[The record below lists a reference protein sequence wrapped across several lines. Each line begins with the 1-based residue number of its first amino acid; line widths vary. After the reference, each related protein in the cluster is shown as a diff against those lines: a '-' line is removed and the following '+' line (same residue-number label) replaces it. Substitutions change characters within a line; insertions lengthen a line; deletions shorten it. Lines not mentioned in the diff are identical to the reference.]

1 MRLQYSACACATVNP
16 PRAPQYVRPQDDIPP
31 PRRPAPAPKTKDG
44 RIHYVLVKHGSLKA
58 LKSRTDIKMPAD
70 LRIVE
75 RIPLARL
82 TPDCL
87 VSTFLLDKITAPVN
101 VAEHWDE
108 STENVVTSSFLRV
121 LGGRSV
127 PLCIRV
133 LSGNLTL
140 RWA

>member
-1 MRLQYSACACATVNP
+1 
-16 PRAPQYVRPQDDIPP
+16 
-31 PRRPAPAPKTKDG
+31 
-44 RIHYVLVKHGSLKA
+44 VLVQHGTLKA
-58 LKSRTDIKMPAD
+58 LKSRTDIKLPEEV
-70 LRIVE
+70 RVVE
-75 RIPLARL
+75 RVPLARL

-87 VSTFLLDKITAPVN
+87 VSTFLGDKITAPVN

-108 STENVVTSSFLRV
+108 STENVVPSTFLRV

-133 LSGNLTL
+133 LSGILTL